1 MTTYADQVFA
11 AIDRDLELER
21 LGGGNETE
29 VYWTDDRRY
38 VVKLKSDTGG
48 ELDDALAGAQ
58 AARAAADAFVE
69 CLGPEYT
76 IPSNYIVARDSA
88 GRVQM
93 LVVQSFLAGARPLA
107 ELDYSALSWSERGRI
122 ATQLRDIIRRSL
134 AFYRSTGA
142 MPDLYGRASASAAER
157 AQSNT
162 SGMLPRR
169 IWSFLVQRNLLRSN
183 NLMISA
189 GPDRRIALVD
199 YDIVRR
205 SWLYRTIYFG
215 VRWMLFWRDHAL
227 ILLMRRGGP
236 VPRR

>member
-1 MTTYADQVFA
+1 M
-11 AIDRDLELER
+11 
-21 LGGGNETE
+21 GGQLN
-29 VYWTDDRRY
+29 
-38 VVKLKSDTGG
+38 
-48 ELDDALAGAQ
+48 DALASAQ

-69 CLGPEYT
+69 CLGSEHT
-76 IPSNYIVARDSA
+76 IPSYYVLARDST
-88 GRVQM
+88 GRVQT
-93 LVVQSFLAGARPLA
+93 LVVQPFLARARPLA
-107 ELDYSALSWSERGRI
+107 ELDYSALSTSERARI
-122 ATQLRDIIRRSL
+122 AAQLRDIIRRSL
-134 AFYRSTGA
+134 IFYRATGA

-162 SGMLPRR
+162 PRMLPRR

-183 NLMISA
+183 NLMIAAS
-189 GPDRRIALVD
+189 PDHRIVLVD

-205 SWLYRTIYFG
+205 SRLYRMIYFG